1 MVYRI
6 FVERSANYTG
16 EAQSLCRDLRC
27 NLRIDSLTG
36 VRLFHRYDVEG
47 IDAEVF
53 ERAKRTI
60 FSEPQTD
67 LIYEELPTFGKNG
80 QDSGYRVS
88 ARTVRPKGGFRRAVY
103 STDFSGGETDREN
116 GTYPLS

>member
-1 MVYRI
+1 MQG
-6 FVERSANYTG
+6 S
-16 EAQSLCRDLRC
+16 RC

-67 LIYEELPTFGKNG
+67 LIYEELPTFEKTGRILAIEYLPG
-80 QDSGYRVS
+80 QYDQRADSAAQCIQLISQGERP
-88 ARTVRPKGGFRRAVY
+88 TVR
-103 STDFSGGETDREN
+103 T